1 MEKCNSYI
9 NHPWSDKYGYCMG
22 TKNRDLCTC
31 QGDKSKCDFY
41 PEKRNKKMT
50 TLEMMNLAKE
60 TGKTYKIQ
68 DMLYNVSRGFHDK
81 SGKPWDGYAFDK
93 LNDLFDIETWRED
106 PTIYMTKAE
115 VEKRYDI
122 KIID

>member
-1 MEKCNSYI
+1 
-9 NHPWSDKYGYCMG
+9 
-22 TKNRDLCTC
+22 
-31 QGDKSKCDFY
+31 
-41 PEKRNKKMT
+41 MT

-93 LNDLFDIETWRED
+93 LNDLFDIETRQEDPD